1 MTINLSAIS
10 SWFWTIIGV
19 VILFVIFRF
28 FFHIVVRIVH
38 FAMSF
43 FWHGCVTTI
52 VLLVIY
58 FILRALHIL

>member
-1 MTINLSAIS
+1 MTINLSAIG

-19 VILFVIFRF
+19 VILFIIFRF
-28 FFHIVVRIVH
+28 FFHIVIRIVH

-43 FWHGCVTTI
+43 FWHGCVTAI
-52 VLLVIY
+52 VLLLIY